1 MYRAKHGSRHHEEQ
15 TQPRLHHRAYMQ
27 HGAASQGH
35 DSGRLQAIAG
45 GDSWKRRAIG
55 PTSER
60 FFPFPFSLESLSCL
74 DGGLVGGLRTHW
86 VKSVASPSLPAAR
99 KPQPAHPAS
108 STEHHPIDRTNRSS
122 RRRITYCPQPLRTP
136 TAWLRSPP
144 SRPAARRL
152 FSLACLSENFS
163 PAAVSPA

>member
-60 FFPFPFSLESLSCL
+60 FFPFPWRACPAWTGALLE
-74 DGGLVGGLRTHW
+74 DWARTG
-86 VKSVASPSLPAAR
+86 
-99 KPQPAHPAS
+99 
-108 STEHHPIDRTNRSS
+108 
-122 RRRITYCPQPLRTP
+122 
-136 TAWLRSPP
+136 
-144 SRPAARRL
+144 
-152 FSLACLSENFS
+152 
-163 PAAVSPA
+163 